1 MIGDIVFGQPPLA
14 TVPKLPHV
22 ERGWI
27 KKCKPSSGWVKRDK
41 NNVSTNEC
49 GYSAFTGHKGRA

>member
-1 MIGDIVFGQPPLA
+1 MIGQLIFAELPFACIGQPPYI
-14 TVPKLPHV
+14 

-41 NNVSTNEC
+41 NNVNTNEC